1 MSSPVGDSAEASP
14 THTLFLATHVAKFER
29 VFRELG
35 DWASTVGPMSAAPTG
50 AGHDAAGRRDA
61 AADGDAVIAA
71 AAVAAADHVGRNGA
85 ARDAQ
90 EVANVCGE
98 AAVHAAAD
106 GAGDASAVG
115 LSAGRVGG
123 DDKGK
128 GMSKADAGLC
138 VSRGP
143 ACVAA
148 NTLSDFEGPAFS
160 IPDVPVEAASNMAD
174 HGGKRKAVDGPLA
187 CEKVGGK
194 KVQVAD
200 DAAWNEASKDT
211 GTCVTQGSMAEHQPA
226 RPDELEAAA
235 MAVEDI
241 GTSAA
246 AFEAQMN
253 IPRAL
258 SAPDYTIM
266 RLLANKTAAVDK
278 HLASAGKTYRTAVRW
293 AAACHKAMS
302 TLHKEYQGTL
312 DRAATAMLPSKAD
325 TAANDVA

>member
-1 MSSPVGDSAEASP
+1 
-14 THTLFLATHVAKFER
+14 
-29 VFRELG
+29 
-35 DWASTVGPMSAAPTG
+35 
-50 AGHDAAGRRDA
+50 
-61 AADGDAVIAA
+61 
-71 AAVAAADHVGRNGA
+71 
-85 ARDAQ
+85 
-90 EVANVCGE
+90 
-98 AAVHAAAD
+98 
-106 GAGDASAVG
+106 
-115 LSAGRVGG
+115 
-123 DDKGK
+123 
-128 GMSKADAGLC
+128 
-138 VSRGP
+138 
-143 ACVAA
+143 
-148 NTLSDFEGPAFS
+148 
-160 IPDVPVEAASNMAD
+160 
-174 HGGKRKAVDGPLA
+174 
-187 CEKVGGK
+187 
-194 KVQVAD
+194 
-200 DAAWNEASKDT
+200 
-211 GTCVTQGSMAEHQPA
+211 MAEHQPA

-258 SAPDYTIM
+258 SAPDYTVM